1 MRSILCNPNHMS
13 LRTFQGAPIPV
24 TSASLHGAEVR
35 KRLDRMLMARGKCN
49 RYGWGKPATPTM
61 EAAMGRLR
69 KWLDTNPT
77 PSAQT
82 LRLLWSKHELDIR
95 LVATTNAAG
104 AFSLRRLV
112 AILSTIQ

>member
-1 MRSILCNPNHMS
+1 MRSTLCNPNDMS

-35 KRLDRMLMARGKCN
+35 KRLDRMLVARRKCI
-49 RYGWGKPATPTM
+49 RYGWGMPATPTM

-69 KWLDTNPT
+69 NWLEWNPT

-104 AFSLRRLV
+104 AFSLKRLV
-112 AILSTIQ
+112 TILSAL